1 MISKIKGYFKDDD
14 DREVEY
20 EEEMEY
26 DEYDDMGYDEDD
38 DVDDDYDE
46 EPFNLPE
53 MEKKGCHMIL
63 VSPETFNETIKIAN
77 DLKKNKMV
85 VVNLED
91 VEFEEGRKIVDFLSG
106 TIYALGGSVN
116 KISGKIIVFAPR
128 FIEVQNTIS
137 VRRKDNGMDVPS
149 FRR

>member
-1 MISKIKGYFKDDD
+1 MISKIKGYFQEDKE
-14 DREVEY
+14 REEEY
-20 EEEMEY
+20 EEEMGY

-38 DVDDDYDE
+38 EPYEE

-53 MEKKGCHMIL
+53 IDKKGCHMIL

-137 VRRKDNGMDVPS
+137 LRRKDNGMDVPS